1 MSRLKTDAIRNT
13 SASAD
18 ALTFDTNG
26 HVTAPGNL
34 TVSGT
39 TTISGYHPT
48 TSRSN
53 KNLIIN
59 GAMNVAQRGTSE
71 NTTTGMYTVDRFRVE
86 ASGHDQSPDQ
96 AQHALTSS
104 DTGPWEKGFR
114 SSWLI
119 TNGNQTSGA
128 GAADSLYLD
137 YRLEAQDL
145 ANSGW
150 NYNSTSSKMT
160 LSFWA
165 KSSVAQTFSFW
176 IWTADGTSQGWFTTY
191 TLAANTWKKITITLP
206 GAANLTFD
214 NNANIGFQ
222 LGWDLFMGTDHTNAS
237 ATVDQWI
244 NWSGAKR
251 AVGGSTW
258 WTTNDAT
265 FEMTGVQL
273 EVGDTATD
281 FEHRSYGDEL
291 TRCQR
296 YLEKIQ
302 IHASEIFM
310 IGTNQW
316 GSRTPLILPFKSQKR
331 AVPSCTIDASSFD
344 RYAIEDGSNGTVT
357 GTAAAYTTDGM
368 AVTFAAL
375 DNSSLYWAN
384 KTATGYV
391 LGDAEL

>member
-1 MSRLKTDAIRNT
+1 FEI
-13 SASAD
+13 
-18 ALTFDTNG
+18 
-26 HVTAPGNL
+26 
-34 TVSGT
+34 
-39 TTISGYHPT
+39 
-48 TSRSN
+48 
-53 KNLIIN
+53 
-59 GAMNVAQRGTSE
+59 
-71 NTTTGMYTVDRFRVE
+71 TG
-86 ASGHDQSPDQ
+86 
-96 AQHALTSS
+96 
-104 DTGPWEKGFR
+104 
-114 SSWLI
+114 I
-119 TNGNQTSGA
+119 
-128 GAADSLYLD
+128 
-137 YRLEAQDL
+137 
-145 ANSGW
+145 
-150 NYNSTSSKMT
+150 
-160 LSFWA
+160 
-165 KSSVAQTFSFW
+165 
-176 IWTADGTSQGWFTTY
+176 
-191 TLAANTWKKITITLP
+191 
-206 GAANLTFD
+206 
-214 NNANIGFQ
+214 
-222 LGWDLFMGTDHTNAS
+222 
-237 ATVDQWI
+237 
-244 NWSGAKR
+244 
-251 AVGGSTW
+251 
-258 WTTNDAT
+258 
-265 FEMTGVQL
+265 QL